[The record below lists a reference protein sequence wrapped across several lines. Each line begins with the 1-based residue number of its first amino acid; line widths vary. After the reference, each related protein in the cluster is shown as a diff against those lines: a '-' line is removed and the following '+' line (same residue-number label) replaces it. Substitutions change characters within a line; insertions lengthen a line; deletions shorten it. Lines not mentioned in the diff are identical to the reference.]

1 MSGAWFLLIAGWA
14 LWLRGWLS
22 RTELRALAAAQVE
35 AARLHWEPDG
45 WRGAVFASGMLDGRS
60 LRMRWQQRWGRV
72 RASVWLESSGV
83 RRGGWA
89 EVPMEGGMLAVR
101 ALRAER
107 G

>member
-14 LWLRGWLS
+14 LWLRGWLG
-22 RTELRALAAAQVE
+22 RVELRALAAAQVE
-35 AARLHWEPDG
+35 AAGLRWEPDG
-45 WRGAVFASGMLDGRS
+45 WRGSVFASGTLDGRP
-60 LRMRWQQRWGRV
+60 LRMRWGQRWGR
-72 RASVWLESSGV
+72 AQAWVWLEPSGV

-89 EVPMEGGMLAVR
+89 EVPMEGGLLAVR